1 MNSIIKQIELIER
14 IDQLIRLQATGSP
27 EELSSK
33 LGISKTKLYRI
44 INTMKS
50 LNAPIEYD
58 ITVQSFVYAEL
69 VDFTFGFYTKDR
81 KTNILNPFIG

>member
-1 MNSIIKQIELIER
+1 MYSF
-14 IDQLIRLQATGSP
+14 T
-27 EELSSK
+27 
-33 LGISKTKLYRI
+33 Y
-44 INTMKS
+44 
-50 LNAPIEYD
+50 EYD